1 MSSHPIQSYED
12 LEIWERGMDLAVGV
26 YSVTRAMPPDERF
39 GMTLQ
44 MRKAAA
50 SVPSNIAEGHG
61 RRAPHDCARFVGY
74 GRGSL
79 MEVRSNLQL
88 ATRLTFLSSVEI
100 VSCMDQIAELAP
112 KLTAFQ
118 NAMWAV
124 RDQNRRGGK

>member
-1 MSSHPIQSYED
+1 MRPHFIQSYEE
-12 LEIWERGMDLAVGV
+12 LEIWERGMDLAVDV
-26 YSVTRAMPPDERF
+26 YTVTRRMPSDERF

-61 RRAPHDCARFVGY
+61 RRAPLDCARFVGY

-88 ATRLTFLSSVEI
+88 STRLTYLSPIEI
-100 VSCMDQIAELAP
+100 STCMNEIAELAP
-112 KLTAFQ
+112 KITAFQ
-118 NAMWAV
+118 NAMWAAGDKH
-124 RDQNRRGGK
+124 RRRGN

>member
-1 MSSHPIQSYED
+1 
-12 LEIWERGMDLAVGV
+12 MDLAVDV
-26 YSVTRAMPPDERF
+26 YTVTRGMPPDERF

-50 SVPSNIAEGHG
+50 SVPSNLAEGHG
-61 RRAPHDCARFVGY
+61 RRAPHDCARFAGY
-74 GRGSL
+74 SRGSL

-88 ATRLTFLSSVEI
+88 STRLIYLTPIEI
-100 VSCMDQIAELAP
+100 AGCMDQIAELAP

-118 NAMWAV
+118 NAMWAA